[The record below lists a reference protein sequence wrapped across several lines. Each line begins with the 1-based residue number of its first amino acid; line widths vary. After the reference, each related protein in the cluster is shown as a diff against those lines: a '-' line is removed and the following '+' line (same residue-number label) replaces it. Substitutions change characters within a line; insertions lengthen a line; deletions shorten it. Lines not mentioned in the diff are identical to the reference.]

1 MKKKMKKMIKKM
13 KNVKINLEKLW
24 NDTMLFDDE
33 TKLTKCKYYDVDFF
47 KLLKEMTV
55 GRWIKFIVV
64 DSIETVELI
73 KNVSSTFDENM
84 GWMIYFHSENYDYKV
99 DVTYNITIYDYK
111 KGKIAKKLDFY
122 KNAEKFGL

>member
-1 MKKKMKKMIKKM
+1 M